1 MSDATEAD
9 HNALIIAAL
18 AAPDQRFVNGFPFP
32 ADDTAPA
39 ATSDEEPPVDF
50 DGGTR
55 EPAPPPSDP
64 EAEHGSWLF
73 DAIEKYGEGER
84 DE

>member
-1 MSDATEAD
+1 MTDDTTHRD
-9 HNALIIAAL
+9 HDEMILSL
-18 AAPDQRFVNGFPFP
+18 LREQPTHVVNGFPFP
-32 ADDTAPA
+32 ADDTPPLA
-39 ATSDEEPPVDF
+39 ASDEPPADF

-64 EAEHGSWLF
+64 EAEHNSWLL
-73 DAIEKYGEGER
+73 DAIEKYGEEAS